1 MNRITDRDLQAACD
15 RINRMMGTPA
25 APYATNAD
33 GAHTAQIGCFH
44 LSHAHGGVC
53 LHQITNLGGG
63 CRSVLGGGHV
73 TKRELYEKLYA
84 YIAGLQD
91 QLDRLTPTMVELAA

>member
-1 MNRITDRDLQAACD
+1 
-15 RINRMMGTPA
+15 
-25 APYATNAD
+25 
-33 GAHTAQIGCFH
+33 
-44 LSHAHGGVC
+44 